1 MNYGVDISTYN
12 RNIDYNKTKESIKFA
27 IIRAGYGVSYLPE
40 QQKDVMFETHYAG
53 YKNIGMPVGAYYYMY
68 ANEIGEGKK
77 EAENCLKYIEGK
89 NFDLPIFYDVEDGS
103 IDGLSKEILTA
114 IVKEFCETIEAAGYK
129 AGVYA
134 NKNWLNN
141 KLNVDE
147 LKDYI
152 IWAAVYGKNDGN
164 VPADSYK
171 YEGKHEIWQY
181 TSRGYVGGINGRV
194 DMNIMYNDITIDDS
208 EETVTEQPSEPVKVF
223 SGDEN
228 IRDIQHTLND
238 RYGVGLDEDGY
249 YGPKTKAGLLKGL
262 QTELNNQFGKGLD
275 VDGIWGPKTYNA
287 CVNVRLN
294 ARGNLTYIIQAMLYC
309 KGYDTNG
316 VDGIFGKGTASAV
329 RKFQSN
335 NGLSVDGIVGKN
347 TFKALFA

>member
-294 ARGNLTYIIQAMLYC
+294 AKGNLTYIIQAVLYC

-347 TFKALFA
+347 TCKALFA